1 MKYIT
6 FVLLFFFSFY
16 LCKKAEN
23 ESVDRS
29 MEMAELEEKFGK
41 TESKLQDSPEELE
54 KRRQDNE
61 EKLKQKIKNYLKE
74 IGLESETKITRAQ
87 FKDLFFNLLEFDKNK
102 EKVNKNEGNEKKEEN
117 ISFINRFANQIFDI
131 LVSKDLEYIDIDSID
146 SFFDTKN
153 ILNAFKEILK
163 SLGLE
168 SLIDAF
174 SGPLME
180 SFGNIS
186 NNDNNINTTKSA
198 NITNFNNEK
207 NSDL

>member
-1 MKYIT
+1 
-6 FVLLFFFSFY
+6 
-16 LCKKAEN
+16 
-23 ESVDRS
+23 